1 MTKSFIST
9 LQLRR
14 MRWEG
19 NLVRMIEMRN
29 AFNILMETLGG
40 KRPLEG
46 GEGNIKIYF
55 KGTGCEVVIWLHLAH
70 NKVKWWALVNT
81 VMSLRVS

>member
-1 MTKSFIST
+1 M
-9 LQLRR
+9 
-14 MRWEG
+14 WE
-19 NLVRMIEMRN
+19 EMRN
-29 AFNILMETLGG
+29 SHRKPKGRGHLGDLG
-40 KRPLEG
+40 REY
-46 GEGNIKIYF
+46 IKIYF